1 MRDSTGSEDEMP
13 GLAALLATASPSP
26 TGNPLDT
33 TATGRTLVFLA
44 VGATAFLF
52 VMAIA
57 STFRRRGSGL

>member
-1 MRDSTGSEDEMP
+1 MP

-44 VGATAFLF
+44 MGATAFLF